1 MKNLLICSLV
11 HRGSEKNK
19 SQITMQQGKLRV
31 SDNVKI
37 YRCRTVEGL
46 LNSVMKTKMIFT
58 KKLTMQIYNSNA
70 MWIITR
76 DPWPNR

>member
-11 HRGSEKNK
+11 HRGSEKSK
-19 SQITMQQGKLRV
+19 ISFQITMQQGKLRV

-37 YRCRTVEGL
+37 YIHKQGCRTVEGL

-58 KKLTMQIYNSNA
+58 KKINYANL
-70 MWIITR
+70 
-76 DPWPNR
+76 